1 MAFPLRMSMTCVWED
16 EKSPPGHSLAR
27 GVCQRAWPVSQ
38 YVKVGT
44 SLPLIVPQSLLL
56 SRPHTHTLTGS
67 LASLDTLA
75 HTHARTPAP
84 LRTHTRTGPGTELP
98 KPPPPPPRILT
109 RRLRATMRGVSL

>member
-1 MAFPLRMSMTCVWED
+1 MAFPLRMSMTCAWED

-56 SRPHTHTLTGS
+56 SRPHTHTLTGL

-98 KPPPPPPRILT
+98 KPLTPPPRILT